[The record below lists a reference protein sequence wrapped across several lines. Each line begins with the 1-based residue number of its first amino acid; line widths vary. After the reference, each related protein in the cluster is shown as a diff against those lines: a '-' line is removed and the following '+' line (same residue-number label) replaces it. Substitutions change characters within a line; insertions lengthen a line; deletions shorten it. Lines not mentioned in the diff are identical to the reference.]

1 MVVVVDDDDDVSL
14 SDSMVNDDLLY
25 STLDDQAMSID
36 DMYILYCRLCD
47 IVVVAKFPE
56 ATRSEQLLEK

>member
-1 MVVVVDDDDDVSL
+1 MVD
-14 SDSMVNDDLLY
+14 DDLLY

-36 DMYILYCRLCD
+36 DVYIYCRLCD
-47 IVVVAKFPE
+47 IVVVAKFLE